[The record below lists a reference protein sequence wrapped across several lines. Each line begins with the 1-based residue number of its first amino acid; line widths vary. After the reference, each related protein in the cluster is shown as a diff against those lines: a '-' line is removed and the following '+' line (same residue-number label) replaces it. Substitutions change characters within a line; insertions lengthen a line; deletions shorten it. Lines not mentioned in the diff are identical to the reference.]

1 LVRGCGVAGR
11 DRRCGAALTLAAAA
25 AAGLAQV
32 NPAMVATGEWR
43 HANQYA
49 VYLVHERVR
58 KVPY

>member
-1 LVRGCGVAGR
+1 M
-11 DRRCGAALTLAAAA
+11 A

-49 VYLVHERVR
+49 VYLVHERVPSAPPR
-58 KVPY
+58 APVMPARARLSLLRAVPSV